1 MVNDKNKAKAY
12 SNAEWQQS
20 AESRRRY
27 NVNSSRAKQFLAFMA
42 LKKCWKKKTQMQMSV
57 ELLTVNITYRRHF
70 ASKCLQIFLAF
81 SLTLCVMYDIITYYI
96 IITNCRCN

>member
-20 AESRRRY
+20 AELRRRY

-42 LKKCWKKKTQMQMSV
+42 LRGYEEML
-57 ELLTVNITYRRHF
+57 EEENANADER
-70 ASKCLQIFLAF
+70 
-81 SLTLCVMYDIITYYI
+81 
-96 IITNCRCN
+96 